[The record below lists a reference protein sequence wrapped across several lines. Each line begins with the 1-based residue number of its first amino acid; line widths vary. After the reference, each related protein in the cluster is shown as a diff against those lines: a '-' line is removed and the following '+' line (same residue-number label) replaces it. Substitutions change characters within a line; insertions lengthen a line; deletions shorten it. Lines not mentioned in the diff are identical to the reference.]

1 MLYAGATVFAAVACI
16 YLLFRRANA
25 FSPDV
30 TPPKRLRKWA
40 VCFFAAM
47 ALGHLWWIPS
57 DFVLLDNPML
67 SIFIAVVLDC
77 LVLLPTVVGLL
88 LSLLQDKH
96 RPVWPSVVASTPLLL
111 IVTISVFQQNTTLLP
126 LFRVYFLLLVI
137 AFMIYM
143 VRGVRQYGRWLRENY
158 ADLEHKEVWQ
168 SLLLLT
174 LTLLAFA
181 FYDSGIMS
189 KTYNIIVQLN
199 DVVLVGLV
207 LWRVETLSS
216 LTIEPSEE
224 EPADDSLQ
232 LPVTGADDPVGE
244 KEPTQDQPSA
254 QRRATVD
261 VAQLLKQHCED
272 TQLYLQYDL
281 TLSQLAAAIGTNRTY
296 LGEHF
301 SEEGITYN
309 TYINRLRIQHFVS
322 VYRESVSRGQ
332 RPTALSLAQQCGF
345 KSYSTFGAAFKQI
358 MGQTVTAWM
367 KENND

>member
-1 MLYAGATVFAAVACI
+1 
-16 YLLFRRANA
+16 
-25 FSPDV
+25 
-30 TPPKRLRKWA
+30 
-40 VCFFAAM
+40 
-47 ALGHLWWIPS
+47 
-57 DFVLLDNPML
+57 
-67 SIFIAVVLDC
+67 
-77 LVLLPTVVGLL
+77 
-88 LSLLQDKH
+88 
-96 RPVWPSVVASTPLLL
+96 
-111 IVTISVFQQNTTLLP
+111 
-126 LFRVYFLLLVI
+126 
-137 AFMIYM
+137 MIYM